1 MSKSSSK
8 EIILSSS
15 FDEVERLEHYVND
28 LQRWAEFNDEDYARI
43 MLTLSEAATNAIVHG
58 NKENPEKKVI
68 IRGFLNGN
76 KLLISVKDEGDGFD
90 PDSIPDPL
98 KEENLMNI
106 GGRGVYLIK
115 EYADDLDFDENG
127 TKLEMMFKLDS

>member
-15 FDEVERLEHYVND
+15 FDEVERLEHFVND
-28 LQRWAEFNDEDYARI
+28 LQQWAEFNDEDYARI

-58 NKENPEKKVI
+58 NKVNPDKKVI
-68 IRGFLNGN
+68 IKGNLKGN
-76 KLLISVKDEGDGFD
+76 KLVISVKDEGTGFD
-90 PDSIPDPL
+90 PDSIPNPL

-106 GGRGVYLIK
+106 GGRGVYLIR
-115 EYADDLDFDENG
+115 EYADDLEFDENG
-127 TKLEMMFKLDS
+127 TRLEMMFELGS

>member
-15 FDEVERLEHYVND
+15 FDEVERLEHFVND
-28 LQRWAEFNDEDYARI
+28 LQQWAEFNDEDYARI

-58 NKENPEKKVI
+58 NKENPDKKVI
-68 IRGFLNGN
+68 IKGNLKGN
-76 KLLISVKDEGDGFD
+76 KLVISVKDEGTGFD
-90 PDSIPDPL
+90 PDSIPNPL

-106 GGRGVYLIK
+106 GGRGVYLIR
-115 EYADDLDFDENG
+115 EYADDLEFDENG
-127 TKLEMMFKLDS
+127 TRLEMMFELGS